1 MKKYLDLLSENVLF
15 QNLPKDTILQI
26 IESEACHIKNFPAG
40 KIIYEI
46 GQHIRHIG
54 IVLEGIVDIV
64 HLSPYGH
71 DTIVS
76 RIAPGGIFGESFSCA
91 EAANFFNETRSI
103 QATAILFID
112 VHALLHQARALTEYH
127 LNLIENI
134 LRTLAKSN
142 VWLNTKIQI
151 LNQKTLRD
159 KILTYFETLAA
170 KNNSNTFTIPFN
182 REQLASFLGSE
193 RSSVSRELSKMQEEQ
208 ILTIRKDYVT
218 IHNYIYKK

>member
-26 IESEACHIKNFPAG
+26 IESEACYIKNFPAG
-40 KIIYEI
+40 KIICEI
-46 GQHIRHIG
+46 GQRIQHIG

-76 RIAPGGIFGESFSCA
+76 RIAPGGIFGESCSCA
-91 EAANFFNETRSI
+91 ESTNFFNETRSV
-103 QATAILFID
+103 QPAAILFLD
-112 VHALLHQARALTEYH
+112 VHTLLHQAKAITDYH
-127 LNLIENI
+127 LTLLENL

-142 VWLNTKIQI
+142 IWLHTKIQI

-159 KILTYFETLAA
+159 KILTYFETLAQT
-170 KNNSNTFTIPFN
+170 NNSNKFAIPFN
-182 REQLASFLGSE
+182 REQLANFLGSE
-193 RSSVSRELSKMQEEQ
+193 RSSVSRELSKMQKEE
-208 ILTIRKDYVT
+208 ILTIQKNQVT
-218 IHNYIYKK
+218 LCNFIQAQ